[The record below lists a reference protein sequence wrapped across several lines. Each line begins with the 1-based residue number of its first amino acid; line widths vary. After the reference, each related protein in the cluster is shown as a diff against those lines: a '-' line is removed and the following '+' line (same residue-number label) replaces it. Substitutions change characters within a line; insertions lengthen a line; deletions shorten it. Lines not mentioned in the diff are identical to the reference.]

1 MKAGLRNRCS
11 GSIGSFTRVS
21 IARNAIISTVALAS
35 SETIRVEPQPSS
47 LPRRRP
53 STSRNRELENVTSP
67 SQSMREAF
75 GSRLSRTRSW
85 VIAIAAMPIGTFR
98 KKIDSQPTHS
108 VSTPPTSG
116 PTATAMP
123 IVAPYTPIAMPRSR
137 PALNSCAIS
146 ASETAN
152 ITAPPTPWNAR
163 ARLRKVGS
171 VARPASSEPS
181 VKMPRPAVNTRR
193 RPSRSASTPAV
204 STSAAR
210 GSV

>member
-1 MKAGLRNRCS
+1 
-11 GSIGSFTRVS
+11 
-21 IARNAIISTVALAS
+21 
-35 SETIRVEPQPSS
+35 
-47 LPRRRP
+47 
-53 STSRNRELENVTSP
+53 
-67 SQSMREAF
+67 MRDAF
-75 GSRLSRTRSW
+75 GSRDSRTRRR
-85 VIAIAAMPIGTFR
+85 VIAIAAIPIGTFR

-171 VARPASSEPS
+171 VARPANSEPS
-181 VKMPRPAVNTRR
+181 VKMPRPTAKTRR

-204 STSAAR
+204 RTSAAR